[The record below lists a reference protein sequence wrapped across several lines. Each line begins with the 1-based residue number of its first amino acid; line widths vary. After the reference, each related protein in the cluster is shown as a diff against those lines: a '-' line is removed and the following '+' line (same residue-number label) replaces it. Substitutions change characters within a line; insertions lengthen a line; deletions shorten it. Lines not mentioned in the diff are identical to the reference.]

1 MDRWPIPASNT
12 SRRTLGFMKKQI
24 DLFGN
29 EISIEKATEKPVA
42 KVEEKKEE
50 ITRQELIN
58 RPFSVLRV
66 DKETT
71 WIFHDT

>member
-1 MDRWPIPASNT
+1 
-12 SRRTLGFMKKQI
+12 MKQY

-29 EISIEKATEKPVA
+29 EISIEKATEKPLA

-50 ITRQELIN
+50 ITRHESIN

-66 DKETT
+66 DKNTT
-71 WIFHDT
+71 WIFHET

>member
-1 MDRWPIPASNT
+1 
-12 SRRTLGFMKKQI
+12 MKQY

-50 ITRQELIN
+50 IARQESIN

-66 DKETT
+66 DTETT
-71 WIFHDT
+71 WIFHET

>member
-1 MDRWPIPASNT
+1 
-12 SRRTLGFMKKQI
+12 MKQY
-24 DLFGN
+24 DLFGD

-50 ITRQELIN
+50 IARQESIN

-66 DKETT
+66 DKTTT
-71 WIFHDT
+71 WIFHDK

>member
-1 MDRWPIPASNT
+1 
-12 SRRTLGFMKKQI
+12 MKQY

-29 EISIEKATEKPVA
+29 EITIEKATEKPVA

-50 ITRQELIN
+50 IVRQESIN

-66 DKETT
+66 DKNTT
-71 WIFHDT
+71 WIFHET

>member
-1 MDRWPIPASNT
+1 
-12 SRRTLGFMKKQI
+12 MKKQI

-42 KVEEKKEE
+42 KVEKKEE
-50 ITRQELIN
+50 EIVRQELTH

-71 WIFHDT
+71 WIFHET

>member
-1 MDRWPIPASNT
+1 
-12 SRRTLGFMKKQI
+12 MKQY

-29 EISIEKATEKPVA
+29 EITIEKATEKPFA

-50 ITRQELIN
+50 IARHESIN
-58 RPFSVLRV
+58 RPYSVLKV

-71 WIFHDT
+71 WIFHLT

>member
-1 MDRWPIPASNT
+1 
-12 SRRTLGFMKKQI
+12 MKQY

-50 ITRQELIN
+50 ITRHESIN

-71 WIFHDT
+71 WIFHDK

>member
-1 MDRWPIPASNT
+1 
-12 SRRTLGFMKKQI
+12 MKQY

-29 EISIEKATEKPVA
+29 EISIEKATEKPLA

-50 ITRQELIN
+50 IARQELIN

-66 DKETT
+66 DKNTT
-71 WIFHDT
+71 WIFHDK

>member
-1 MDRWPIPASNT
+1 
-12 SRRTLGFMKKQI
+12 MKQY

-42 KVEEKKEE
+42 KVEEKKPE
-50 ITRQELIN
+50 IVRQESIN

>member
-1 MDRWPIPASNT
+1 M
-12 SRRTLGFMKKQI
+12 KQI

-42 KVEEKKEE
+42 KVEKKEE
-50 ITRQELIN
+50 EIVRQELTY

-66 DKETT
+66 DKNTT
-71 WIFHDT
+71 WIFHDK